1 MHLIVIKI
9 LVAVFLVITL
19 VFISERNSKL
29 GGLIIGLPLGTGI
42 MVFFY
47 GLEQGV
53 DFVVKAAPFGIS
65 GIVSTVFFGIGFY
78 LGGKTFKN
86 SAFFNAFV
94 AYFVGLA
101 FYLLSSFFLF
111 YINKNIIEI
120 NLFIALIMIA
130 LSLVVSSIFYSNVIV
145 KKRTNI
151 RKFKFPVLI
160 FRALF
165 VIAVVLTIT
174 GIAKIIGA
182 EWAGLIASYPTTVS
196 PLLIILAYSYKDEI
210 YPILLKTM
218 SYSIS
223 TLAVFYIVVMF
234 IFPAFGIYYGIVVA
248 YVICFVYLFLLN
260 FIQSKLFSNYRK
272 PAKPISNVH

>member
-1 MHLIVIKI
+1 MLIVLIKV

-53 DFVVKAAPFGIS
+53 DFVVKAAPYGIA
-65 GIVSTVFFGIGFY
+65 GIVSTVFFGFGFY
-78 LGGKTFKN
+78 LGGKLFRSSSLLN
-86 SAFFNAFV
+86 VLV
-94 AYFVGLA
+94 AYFSGLFA
-101 FYLLSSFFLF
+101 YLLFSFFLSYF
-111 YINKNIIEI
+111 DKNVRQID
-120 NLFIALIMIA
+120 LLTSLIMIG
-130 LSLVVSSIFYSNVIV
+130 LSLILSLIFYRNVNKNEKV
-145 KKRTNI
+145 KVK
-151 RKFKFPVLI
+151 KFKFPVLI

-174 GIAKIIGA
+174 GLAKIIGA

-210 YPILLKTM
+210 YPVLLKTM

-223 TLAVFYIVVMF
+223 TLVVFYLVVLF
-234 IFPAFGIYYGIVVA
+234 VFPLVGIYYGILA
-248 YVICFVYLFLLN
+248 SYVICFSYLIALH
-260 FIQSKLFSNYRK
+260 FIQEKIFPSYTK
-272 PAKPISNVH
+272 PAKPISNLH